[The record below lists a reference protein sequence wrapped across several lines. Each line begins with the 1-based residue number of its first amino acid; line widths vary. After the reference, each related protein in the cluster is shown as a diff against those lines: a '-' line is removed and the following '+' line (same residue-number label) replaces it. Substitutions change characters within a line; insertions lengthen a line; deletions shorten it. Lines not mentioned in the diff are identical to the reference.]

1 MENVRDFTD
10 AAKTELEKMI
20 ENAQAEQEGW
30 WFFNDIWDWASDP
43 FIDGNIEHY
52 AENIRSY
59 HQQIIDKKNTGK
71 SQLNKIFLDVYAVE
85 ADYTAKFEEINLRAA
100 NLKKAFANLAE
111 ILNPA
116 PADGGDCI
124 LARSPKEFTF
134 FMNKSTS
141 IVYNAVMYKVASFD
155 ENGSASYNW
164 QEIDRILSKEAGDIT
179 EMEYYVLASLYA
191 VMDTEDV
198 EKFIQALADKTEDC
212 TGSFLI
218 TDSSSHTKWEYKQT
232 KLDGL
237 QKYLSAHTGMLNFQY
252 QTINDIDPM
261 EFKALFQQAYP
272 GVDFSEAAF
281 QDQKDKILAILDN
294 QRLDILQKNTL
305 LTICGQL
312 GRETDSKVVLFSSF
326 IDFEGLTGEKDAFGP
341 KITLEKDTNG
351 DYLLSFCN
359 FQRIISPARPSIY
372 PDNQSPNN
380 FSYSK
385 SDLYKNDLIN
395 KRTESGKS
403 DVDVV
408 IYKNNLIIKRTV
420 TGTNCVDV
428 AIENLEIYFS
438 DKYNFSI
445 GQEVAGKGVEYLTDE
460 IRGEA
465 LNFVKNNLTKKVS
478 SKAAKTAIGFI
489 PIVGDLAS
497 LGWEIVEDEA
507 ENSQNV
513 QQSEAIVKTFQNA
526 SYCNRFQLDSNWV
539 VTGDVEK
546 VQIVYY
552 PSPNTQKVLNKLNHF
567 LERENVDLSA
577 FQLELPI
584 TISDLYQYADKI
596 NSMTTDEDIINMAD
610 NRIIFDNN

>member
-30 WFFNDIWDWASDP
+30 WFFNDIWDWATDP

-134 FMNKSTS
+134 FMNQSTS
-141 IVYNAVMYKVASFD
+141 IVYNAVMDKVASFD
-155 ENGSASYNW
+155 KNGNASYNW

-198 EKFIQALADKTEDC
+198 EKFIQTLADKTEDC
-212 TGSFLI
+212 AGSFLI
-218 TDSSSHTKWEYKQT
+218 TDSSSHTKWEYKQA
-232 KLDGL
+232 KLNGL
-237 QKYLSAHTGMLNFQY
+237 QKYLSAHTGTLNFQY
-252 QTINDIDPM
+252 QTINNIDLM

-272 GVDFSEAAF
+272 GVDFSEADF

-326 IDFEGLTGEKDAFGP
+326 IDFEDLTGEKDAFGP
-341 KITLEKDTNG
+341 KITLEKDMNG
-351 DYLLSFCN
+351 DYLLSFCTP
-359 FQRIISPARPSIY
+359 QGIYSPTSPSTY
-372 PDNQSPNN
+372 PGSSNLNS
-380 FSYSK
+380 FSFS
-385 SDLYKNDLIN
+385 KNDLN
-395 KRTESGKS
+395 
-403 DVDVV
+403 
-408 IYKNNLIIKRTV
+408 KNNLIIKRTE
-420 TGTNCVDV
+420 TGKSGMDV
-428 AIENLEIYFS
+428 AIETLEVYFS

-445 GQEVAGKGVEYLTDE
+445 GQEVAGKGAEYLTDQ
-460 IRGEA
+460 IKGEA
-465 LNFVKNNLTKKVS
+465 LDHIKDSLTKKVS
-478 SKAAKTAIGFI
+478 SKAAKTAI
-489 PIVGDLAS
+489 
-497 LGWEIVEDEA
+497 
-507 ENSQNV
+507 
-513 QQSEAIVKTFQNA
+513 
-526 SYCNRFQLDSNWV
+526 
-539 VTGDVEK
+539 
-546 VQIVYY
+546 
-552 PSPNTQKVLNKLNHF
+552 
-567 LERENVDLSA
+567 
-577 FQLELPI
+577 
-584 TISDLYQYADKI
+584 
-596 NSMTTDEDIINMAD
+596 
-610 NRIIFDNN
+610 